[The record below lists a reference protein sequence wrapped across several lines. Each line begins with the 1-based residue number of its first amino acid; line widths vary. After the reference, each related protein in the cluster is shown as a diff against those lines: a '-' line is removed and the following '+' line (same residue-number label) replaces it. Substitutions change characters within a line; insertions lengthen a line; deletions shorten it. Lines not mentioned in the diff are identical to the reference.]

1 LLYRVIFASDVA
13 DLSAVSI
20 AQILG
25 ASVANNRRDD
35 VTGCMAIRDGRV
47 VQVVEGSR
55 LDLDRLM
62 DRVRADRR
70 HSGLRVLSDAPVVGR
85 RMNHPLTLCGD
96 PAELLELVEVS
107 PPSWTAARTGA
118 SASQLQ
124 DA

>member
-1 LLYRVIFASDVA
+1 MLYRVIFASDVA

-35 VTGCMAIRDGRV
+35 VTGCMSIRDGRI

-70 HSGLRVLSDAPVVGR
+70 HSGLRVLSDTPIVAR
-85 RMNHPLTLCGD
+85 RMNHPMTLCAD
-96 PAELLELVEVS
+96 PAELLELAEAP
-107 PPSWTAARTGA
+107 PPSWTLARTGA
-118 SASQLQ
+118 SRSQLQ

>member
-1 LLYRVIFASDVA
+1 MLYRVIFASDVA

-35 VTGCMAIRDGRV
+35 VTGCMAIREGRI

-70 HSGLRVLSDAPVVGR
+70 HSGLRVLSDAPIVGR
-85 RMNHPLTLCGD
+85 STNHPMTLCAD
-96 PAELLELVEVS
+96 PAELLELVES
-107 PPSWTAARTGA
+107 PLRARPAASLRA
-118 SASQLQ
+118 SAPQLQ
-124 DA
+124 NA